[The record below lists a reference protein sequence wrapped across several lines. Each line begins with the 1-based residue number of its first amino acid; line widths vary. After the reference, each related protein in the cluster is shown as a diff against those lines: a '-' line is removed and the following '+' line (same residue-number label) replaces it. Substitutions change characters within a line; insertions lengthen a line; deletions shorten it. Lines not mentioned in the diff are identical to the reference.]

1 MANKPNLPKTQEQ
14 LSQESISTYSN
25 PETGASL
32 GSKAPL
38 DQSKNRANQV
48 RRDNDSIQ
56 NFSVGIK
63 DIDEAIYYY
72 FNEVLRPQ
80 VIQNGSK
87 INVPLVYGSPERWAA
102 VQKDGFYRDKNG
114 KVQHP
119 LIMFRRDSLEKNR
132 SLGNKLDANNPHN
145 FGIFKKKFSR
155 KNAYDAF
162 GVLNNRKPVEE
173 YYAVAIPDYVNIT
186 YSCIIF
192 TDYLEQNNKIIE
204 SINFASDSYWG
215 NPNKFS
221 FRAMIDT
228 FNTVTEVVQGN
239 DRVNKT
245 EFTINLLGHIVT
257 DAINAQAYNSRKIYS
272 KASVKFNAETE
283 SNL

>member
-155 KNAYDAF
+155 KNAYDTF

>member
-1 MANKPNLPKTQEQ
+1 
-14 LSQESISTYSN
+14 
-25 PETGASL
+25 
-32 GSKAPL
+32 
-38 DQSKNRANQV
+38 
-48 RRDNDSIQ
+48 
-56 NFSVGIK
+56 
-63 DIDEAIYYY
+63 
-72 FNEVLRPQ
+72 
-80 VIQNGSK
+80 
-87 INVPLVYGSPERWAA
+87 
-102 VQKDGFYRDKNG
+102 
-114 KVQHP
+114 
-119 LIMFRRDSLEKNR
+119 MFRRDSLEKNR

>member
-1 MANKPNLPKTQEQ
+1 MAVKPNLPKSQEK
-14 LSQESISTYSN
+14 LSQDSFETYKN
-25 PETGASL
+25 PESGTPVGNKAS
-32 GSKAPL
+32 L
-38 DQSKNRANQV
+38 DQSKDRANQL
-48 RRDNDSIQ
+48 RRDNDTVK
-56 NFSVGIK
+56 NYSVGIK

-72 FNEVLRPQ
+72 FNNVLRPQ
-80 VIQNGSK
+80 VIQNGKK
-87 INVPLVYGSPERWAA
+87 INVPLVYGSPERWSA

-132 SLGNKLDANNPHN
+132 SLGNKMDANNPHN
-145 FGIFKKKFSR
+145 YGIYKKKFSR
-155 KNAYDAF
+155 KNTYDAF

-192 TDYLEQNNKIIE
+192 TDYLEQNNKIVE

-215 NPNKFS
+215 DPSKFS

-257 DAINAQAYNSRKIYS
+257 DAINAQAYNSKKVYS
-272 KASVKFNAETE
+272 KASVKFGAETE

>member
-80 VIQNGSK
+80 VVQNGSK